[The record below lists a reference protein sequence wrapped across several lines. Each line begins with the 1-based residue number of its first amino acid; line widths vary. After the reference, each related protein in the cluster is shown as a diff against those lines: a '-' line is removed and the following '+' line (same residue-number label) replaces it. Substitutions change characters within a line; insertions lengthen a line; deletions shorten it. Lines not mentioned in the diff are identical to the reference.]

1 MPARAF
7 KKAIEESDALLFV
20 TPEYNRGIPGS
31 LKNAID
37 WGSRPKG
44 NNAFAHKP
52 SAVIGTSAGKIGTAV
67 AQRELHS
74 VLGAVASP
82 QMVSPGGLR
91 AVHAGPDRRRGQDRG
106 PEDRGVPREVPRRV
120 PEVPR
125 QAARVIGLADKLSEF
140 RAGITAID
148 VDYVRPKLAAS
159 HLVVDGGRAAF
170 VDTGTTHSLATL
182 LYALEAK
189 GIGRGDVDW
198 VLTTHVHLDHAG
210 GAGALMRELPNA
222 RCAVHPR
229 GARHL
234 AEPSKLIAGSMAV
247 YGEERYR
254 ALYGEILPIDAA
266 RIFEAADGAR
276 IRLGGREL
284 ELIHTP
290 GHALH
295 HYCIVDAANA
305 LIFSGDTF
313 GISYRDFDV
322 DGRAF
327 IFPTTT
333 PVHFD
338 PDALC
343 RSVDRLMSYRPRS
356 IFLTHYA
363 EVTRA
368 RQARARD
375 EGAGSGLRRPGRALP
390 GRAGPRGQAS
400 PRHVCDDGDLAR
412 RAPVSAGRCQAAL
425 AAGRRHRTQLPG
437 HRELAGQDLT

>member
-1 MPARAF
+1 MTPPA
-7 KKAIEESDALLFV
+7 S
-20 TPEYNRGIPGS
+20 
-31 LKNAID
+31 
-37 WGSRPKG
+37 
-44 NNAFAHKP
+44 
-52 SAVIGTSAGKIGTAV
+52 
-67 AQRELHS
+67 
-74 VLGAVASP
+74 
-82 QMVSPGGLR
+82 
-91 AVHAGPDRRRGQDRG
+91 
-106 PEDRGVPREVPRRV
+106 
-120 PEVPR
+120 
-125 QAARVIGLADKLSEF
+125 KLTDF

-148 VDYVRPKLAAS
+148 ADYVRPRLAAS
-159 HLVVDGGRAAF
+159 HLVVDAGRAAF
-170 VDTGTTHSLATL
+170 VDTGTTHSLPTL
-182 LYALEAK
+182 LHALEAK
-189 GIGRGDVDW
+189 GIDRSAVDW

-234 AEPSKLIAGSMAV
+234 AAPSKLIAGSIAV

-266 RIFEAADGAR
+266 RILEAADGAK

-295 HYCIVDAANA
+295 HYCVVDAANA

-338 PDALC
+338 PEALC
-343 RSVDRLMSYRPRS
+343 KSVDRIMSYRPRS

-363 EVTRA
+363 EVTELERLA
-368 RQARARD
+368 RELKERVLAFAD
-375 EGAGSGLRRPGRALP
+375 LGLRCRDAPDRADKLRR
-390 GRAGPRGQAS
+390 GMFAMMADWLDAHGFPRDDAK
-400 PRHVCDDGDLAR
+400 RHWLLDDDVELN
-412 RAPVSAGRCQAAL
+412 CQGIEDWL
-425 AAGRRHRTQLPG
+425 DRT
-437 HRELAGQDLT
+437 